1 MTALFGSG
9 VIKPIACVHE
19 VSKTARI
26 CQHPYI
32 GAAEIQKATMSHHS
46 G

>member
-9 VIKPIACVHE
+9 DIKPIACVHE

-26 CQHPYI
+26 CQNPYT
-32 GAAEIQKATMSHHS
+32 GAAEIQKATMFRHA